1 MGLQKP
7 RVYKSKGSPFWYA
20 GCPSCNE
27 LSYPFD
33 TQEFAYEIAERHV
46 RDCECLA
53 PLRRELLLKS
63 SDSYRV
69 LDSLLEQW
77 IEELKTIP
85 VLPSRL

>member
-1 MGLQKP
+1 MGLAKP
-7 RVYKSKGSPFWYA
+7 RVYKPKGSPFWVA
-20 GCPSCNE
+20 DCPSCTGE
-27 LSYPFD
+27 SYPFD
-33 TQEFAYEIAERHV
+33 TQELAYEIAERHV

-77 IEELKTIP
+77 IRELRTIP
-85 VLPSRL
+85 VLPSRS

>member
-1 MGLQKP
+1 MGSAKP
-7 RVYKSKGSPFWYA
+7 RVYRPKGSAFWYA
-20 GCPSCNE
+20 HCPWCCRG
-27 LSYPFD
+27 YPFD

-46 RDCECLA
+46 RDCEWLA

-77 IEELKTIP
+77 IRELRTIP
-85 VLPSRL
+85 VLPSW